1 MKNLL
6 SFIIAFGF
14 TQPVFSQNPTPV
26 IEAEKAFAKHA
37 IDHSTK
43 QAFLKYMDSNA
54 VVFNR
59 GVISNGIQSWIN
71 APENDSKLIW
81 GPSYAAIAKSND
93 LGFTT
98 GAFEFRVNDTLRGSG
113 QYTTIW
119 SKTLTGEWKFLVD
132 LGVSYRPSQWGQQ
145 PLSNFNALTPADAK
159 DTSVMELENK
169 FIQAF
174 ASKGY
179 KAYESVI
186 DKNSWLNFDR
196 HVPLFHAVTE
206 QLSFIP
212 AELKFSPVQGK
223 TASSRDFAYVY
234 GVTELNGKKENYL
247 RVWGHTNTGW
257 KLLVQVLKWQ
267 N

>member
-6 SFIIAFGF
+6 PFVIAFIF
-14 TQPVFSQNPTPV
+14 AQPVLSQNPSLV

-37 IDHSTK
+37 LDHSTK

-59 GVISNGIQSWIN
+59 GVVSNGIQFWNN
-71 APENDSKLIW
+71 APENPAKLIW

-98 GAFEFRVNDTLRGSG
+98 GAYEVRVNDTVRGSG
-113 QYTTIW
+113 QYTTVW
-119 SKTLTGEWKFLVD
+119 NKTITGEWKFLVD
-132 LGVSYRPSQWGQQ
+132 LGVGYRPTQWGQQ
-145 PLSNFNALTPADAK
+145 PLNSFNELTPANAN
-159 DTSVMELENK
+159 DTSVMEMENK
-169 FIQAF
+169 FMQAF
-174 ASKGY
+174 ASQGY
-179 KAYESVI
+179 KAYESFI
-186 DKNSWLNFDR
+186 DDNTWLNFDR

-212 AELKFSPVQGK
+212 AELTFTPMEGR

-234 GVTELNGKKENYL
+234 GATELNGKKENYL
-247 RVWGHTNTGW
+247 HVWGHTKAGW

-267 N
+267 L